1 MSEKDFL
8 TGCLSKAAID
18 STLDGIRAQSSF
30 NKTPF
35 SILVID
41 LDHFKA
47 YNDKYGHIDG
57 DEVLKYFSSTL
68 RLSIREEEGLIF
80 RFGGDEFIVVFPEKT
95 AEEAYSIAVD
105 IIKTFKKR
113 PFLFRGKMF
122 RLSFSGGI
130 ASYPIDGDEADTV
143 LERADKA
150 MYFSKTH
157 GRRRV
162 TLYRSIFFKIFKKSL
177 LIFMSALLLTG
188 TIAYLQQS
196 SVKDYVANWM
206 KLGMKTAGMTLSTV
220 SAKTYGKNFDVV
232 YLKSG
237 RILKGTIK
245 RDDKSEIEIDLNFDQ
260 GVGSATIQKSE
271 INNISKREERGEPLK
286 R

>member
-1 MSEKDFL
+1 MNEKDFL
-8 TGCLSKAAID
+8 TGCLSKEAIN
-18 STLDGIRAQSSF
+18 SALDKIRAQSSF

-68 RLSIREEEGLIF
+68 RLSIREEDGLIF
-80 RFGGDEFIVVFPEKT
+80 RFGGDEFIVIFPDKT
-95 AEEAYSIAVD
+95 AEKAYSIAVE
-105 IIKTFKKR
+105 IIKTFKRR
-113 PFLFRGKMF
+113 PFLSGGRML

-130 ASYPIDGDEADTV
+130 ASYPIDGNESDTI
-143 LERADKA
+143 LARADKA

-162 TLYRSIFFKIFKKSL
+162 TLYRRIFRKKL
-177 LIFMSALLLTG
+177 ARAFLIFMVVSLLAG
-188 TIAYLQQS
+188 AVFYFQQFPF
-196 SVKDYVANWM
+196 KDYVANWLR
-206 KLGMKTAGMTLSTV
+206 LGIRRAGTTLV
-220 SAKTYGKNFDVV
+220 SFPVRTYNKDFDVIS
-232 YLKSG
+232 LKSG
-237 RILKGTIK
+237 RILKGTIM
-245 RDDKSEIEIDLNFDQ
+245 RDDQDEIEIELNIDQ
-260 GVGSATIQKSE
+260 GVGSVTIQKSE
-271 INNISKREERGEPLK
+271 INSIGKRIGKGEPD

>member
-8 TGCLSKAAID
+8 TGCLSKEAID
-18 STLDGIRAQSSF
+18 STLDGIRARCRF

-47 YNDKYGHIDG
+47 YNDKYGHIEG

-68 RLSIREEEGLIF
+68 RLSIAEEDGLIF
-80 RFGGDEFIVVFPEKT
+80 RFGGDEFIVVFPDKS
-95 AEEAYSIAVD
+95 AEEAYSIAIEV
-105 IIKTFKKR
+105 IKAFKKR
-113 PFLFRGKMF
+113 PFLSKGKMIK
-122 RLSFSGGI
+122 LSFSGGI
-130 ASYPIDGDEADTV
+130 ASYPIDGDESDTI

-162 TLYRSIFFKIFKKSL
+162 TLYRKIFMQMFMKSFVV
-177 LIFMSALLLTG
+177 FMIMLFLVGVILY
-188 TIAYLQQS
+188 IQQS
-196 SVKDYVANWM
+196 SFNDRISNWL
-206 KLGMKTAGMTLSTV
+206 KLGMKKAGTTLASV
-220 SAKTYGKNFDVV
+220 SAKTDDNSPDII

-237 RILKGTIK
+237 RVLKGTIK
-245 RDDKSEIEIDLNFDQ
+245 RDDRDEIEINLNIDQ
-260 GVGSATIQKSE
+260 GVGSATIQKSD
-271 INNISKREERGEPLK
+271 IKNIAKRK
-286 R
+286 DAI

>member
-1 MSEKDFL
+1 MDEKDFL
-8 TGCLSKAAID
+8 TGCLSKEAID
-18 STLDGIRAQSSF
+18 SALDRIRAQSSF

-47 YNDKYGHIDG
+47 YNDKHGHIDG

-68 RLSIREEEGLIF
+68 RLSIREEDSLIF
-80 RFGGDEFIVVFPEKT
+80 RFGGDEFIVVFPDKK
-95 AEEAYSIAVD
+95 AEEAYSVAVD

-130 ASYPIDGDEADTV
+130 ASYPIDGERSDTV
-143 LERADKA
+143 LEKADKA

-157 GRRRV
+157 GRKRV
-162 TLYRSIFFKIFKKSL
+162 TLYRRIFLKTLEKSL
-177 LIFMSALLLTG
+177 LIFMLVLLLAG
-188 TIAYLQQS
+188 TIAYLQQFS
-196 SVKDYVANWM
+196 FKEHVTNWL
-206 KLGMKTAGMTLSTV
+206 KLGMKKAGTTLASV
-220 SAKTYGKNFDVV
+220 SVKTYNKNFDVI

-237 RILKGTIK
+237 RILKGIIK
-245 RDDKSEIEIDLNFDQ
+245 RDDKDEIEIDLNIDQ
-260 GVGSATIQKSE
+260 GVGSATVQKSD
-271 INNISKREERGEPLK
+271 ISSISKYAEKGKPK